1 MAELGWWECENLIC
15 QINLKFKITQFMINI
30 ISKTKYT
37 YIFSIT
43 LTVLSFI
50 FLAMWGLKYDIDF
63 TGGTL
68 LKIRFASE
76 LPANQEIIDSLKNL
90 NLSSLT
96 VQASDNNSMLIRYAS
111 EDDNTNEQAWNAIS
125 EKFPDTTQLS
135 VDFINSSVSKELKS
149 KSLNAIFLAIFAI
162 MAYIAWAFRK
172 VSRPVESWKYGAGAV
187 IALAHDVLITAGVFS
202 LLGHFYGIEVGIPF
216 IAALLTILGFSVHDT
231 IVVYD
236 RTREN
241 LLKGSSKI
249 PFPEVVNKSLNE
261 TLVRSI
267 NTSMTVIITLL
278 AIYLFGGV
286 TIKYFALA
294 LLVGVTFGTYSSIFV
309 ASALLVTSHEL
320 TLKYRR

>member
-1 MAELGWWECENLIC
+1 
-15 QINLKFKITQFMINI
+15 MINI
-30 ISKTKYT
+30 ISKTKYA
-37 YIFSIT
+37 YAFSIT
-43 LTVLSFI
+43 VSLLSI
-50 FLAMWGLKYDIDF
+50 LSLSVWGLKYDIDF
-63 TGGTL
+63 TSGTL
-68 LKIRFASE
+68 MKIKYAESV
-76 LPANQEIIDSLKNL
+76 PANNDEVAEALKDL

-96 VQASDNNSMLIRYAS
+96 IQASNNDSMLVRYAS
-111 EDDNTNEQAWNAIS
+111 EDDKVNEEVWKILSTKYEGAVQ
-125 EKFPDTTQLS
+125 QS
-135 VDFINSSVSKELKS
+135 VDFINPSVSKELKS
-149 KSLNAIFLAIFAI
+149 KSLNAIFLAIFTI

-187 IALAHDVLITAGVFS
+187 IALAHDILITAGVFS
-202 LLGHFYGIEVGIPF
+202 LLGHFYGVEVGIPF

-241 LLKGSSKI
+241 LLKGSSKT

-278 AIYLFGGV
+278 AIYLFGGA

-294 LLVGVTFGTYSSIFV
+294 LLIGVTFGTYSSIFI
-309 ASALLVTSHEL
+309 ASALLVTSYEL
-320 TLKYRR
+320 TMKYKK